1 MLLLVR
7 HRGIKRIKIHL
18 LDGTYELFRSHFSQ
32 PPRTAPDGMPVGA
45 VRGLIQSV
53 LSLLKHGEVSH
64 LGVAFDSEVKS
75 FRNDIFPA
83 YKDGSDTP
91 PELALQFAL
100 AERAI
105 GSLGI
110 TCWPVIEFEA
120 DDLLGSAALHYSKD
134 FRVTQVVICSPDKDL
149 CQVVTGTEIVCLDRR
164 KRLVLD
170 ENGVIDKFGVA
181 PSSIPDYLGLMGD
194 SSDCIPGIPKW
205 GAKASS
211 ILLARYGS
219 IESIPEDCRLW
230 DVNVRG
236 ALGLSSSL
244 ECHREEAGLYKMLAT
259 LRLDLCIPQSV
270 NELEWLGVDRGL
282 FPALCKD
289 LGMPNLIQQVP
300 KWAE

>member
-1 MLLLVR
+1 M
-7 HRGIKRIKIHL
+7 KIHL

-32 PPRTAPDGMPVGA
+32 PPRTAPDGMPVAA

-64 LGVAFDSEVKS
+64 VGVAFDSEVKS
-75 FRNDIFPA
+75 FRNNIFPE
-83 YKDGSDTP
+83 YKDGSETP
-91 PELALQFAL
+91 PELAVQFAL

-110 TCWPVIEFEA
+110 TCWPVTEFEA
-120 DDLLGSAALHYSKD
+120 DDLLGSAAIHYSKD
-134 FRVTQVVICSPDKDL
+134 SRVTQVVICSPDKDL
-149 CQVVTGTEIVCLDRR
+149 SQVVRGAEIVCLDRR

-170 ENGVIDKFGVA
+170 EDGVIDKFGVG

-194 SSDCIPGIPKW
+194 SSDGIPGIPKW
-205 GAKASS
+205 GAKSSS
-211 ILLARYGS
+211 IILARYDS
-219 IESIPEDCRLW
+219 IECIPRDYRLW

-236 ALGLSSSL
+236 ATGLSSSL
-244 ECHREEAGLYKMLAT
+244 ECHREEADLYKMLAT

-270 NELEWLGVDRGL
+270 NELEWLGADREL
-282 FPALCKD
+282 FPALCND
-289 LGMPNLIQQVP
+289 LGMPNLLQQVH